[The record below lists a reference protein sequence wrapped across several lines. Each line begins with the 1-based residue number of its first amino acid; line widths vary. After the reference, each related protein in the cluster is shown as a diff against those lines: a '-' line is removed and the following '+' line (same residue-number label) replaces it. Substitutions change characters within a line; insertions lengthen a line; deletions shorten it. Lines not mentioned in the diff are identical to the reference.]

1 MTRRIVGIAI
11 VALSSAIGVAAF
23 LTPFVT
29 RVRQT
34 GMDQAG
40 ADGSPLLLTILV
52 GLCVLAVLFEAQER
66 AQQAA
71 SVALLGIL
79 VAINAALRFVEVAIP
94 GPGGFSPIFLLI
106 ILTGYVFGGQFGL
119 LMGALTLLVSAVITG
134 GVGPWLPYQMFAAG
148 WVGLTAPICRP
159 IVGLIGGA
167 GYRSCGSRA
176 PRRSVCDPRPRM
188 DRVARRRGRR
198 DLADAQPAA
207 PGAGAA
213 LHRAG
218 RVGDQRAAASRGRD
232 SRPHALA
239 RRAAACGGAAAA
251 AVGAAEHA
259 ERAGRRNGAVPPAG
273 LAAADRRIADTRGGD
288 LRRAQRPGA
297 RRPAGRLRLGAA
309 RAAGRRAGAAHP
321 AGVRHRRSR
330 GHDRNHLRAGH
341 AAPGPADP

>member
-167 GYRSCGSRA
+167 G
-176 PRRSVCDPRPRM
+176 
-188 DRVARRRGRR
+188 RRREIAA
-198 DLADAQPAA
+198 LAIFGALWGFLYGAIMNLWFWPFVSGPADQYWT
-207 PGAGAA
+207 PGAGLGETLRRYLAFYLLTSFVWDALGALGNAILIAA
-213 LHRAG
+213 FGAPVLRA
-218 RVGDQRAAASRGRD
+218 
-232 SRPHALA
+232 L
-239 RRAAACGGAAAA
+239 RRFRRRLSF
-251 AVGAAEHA
+251 VRQSSAAE
-259 ERAGRRNGAVPPAG
+259 ER
-273 LAAADRRIADTRGGD
+273 L
-288 LRRAQRPGA
+288 
-297 RRPAGRLRLGAA
+297 
-309 RAAGRRAGAAHP
+309 
-321 AGVRHRRSR
+321 
-330 GHDRNHLRAGH
+330 
-341 AAPGPADP
+341 